1 LLYKGAGGL
10 HSYPGEGILLKS
22 GGGRRRK
29 MHLSE
34 KAVTMSDKATLG
46 RYVTNEKLRKKKKKE
61 IEKQVAR
68 ERQRAVVE
76 MIFSEWGE

>member
-1 LLYKGAGGL
+1 
-10 HSYPGEGILLKS
+10 
-22 GGGRRRK
+22 
-29 MHLSE
+29 MHLGE
-34 KAVTMSDKATLG
+34 KAATVPDKAILG
-46 RYVTNEKLRKKKKKE
+46 RYVANEKVRKKKKKE